1 MQTLPIIRHASPA
14 QILDACFH
22 QSRIWHNFITLP
34 LTENMRV
41 HNATGD
47 ASKLKQFADWALT
60 VGNGTANKFDQVEFS
75 PDMCLPLVDEKLDL
89 PGLVSWVFPNLSE
102 RCNGLFC
109 ARQKLAFSRA
119 LLTDTEGN
127 AHVHIV
133 GNNSGMTAAY
143 IANHLGA
150 NNTPHRL
157 VHPVCEQLG
166 KSEQATLG
174 KWLAGRAIM
183 APLNETVDELN
194 KHIMKEFPG
203 KSGASDTCKSR
214 VV

>member
-1 MQTLPIIRHASPA
+1 
-14 QILDACFH
+14 
-22 QSRIWHNFITLP
+22 
-34 LTENMRV
+34 MRV

-127 AHVHIV
+127 ALSVPLFIKDSWGLV
-133 GNNSGMTAAY
+133 YVKGNETKEH
-143 IANHLGA
+143 NHWPSLWSYTFCVNA
-150 NNTPHRL
+150 
-157 VHPVCEQLG
+157 CENC
-166 KSEQATLG
+166 
-174 KWLAGRAIM
+174 
-183 APLNETVDELN
+183 APLVFPTCVNGYEVKPKTAQLIVFPAWIKHEVPVHKCNHERIMVAGNLN
-194 KHIMKEFPG
+194 VGQEKKD
-203 KSGASDTCKSR
+203 AS
-214 VV
+214 